1 MPPIWCAPRPKA
13 RGDGYTPR
21 PDSATR
27 NPAKSPHPPNCH
39 CEQRSEPA
47 IPPPYRSKAIE
58 TTTQT
63 RNIALPAKCL
73 KTTDKMSIP
82 IPEDGLTGPRLISA
96 VTTLVIAIAMASLD
110 TSIANTA
117 LPTIATDLNAS
128 PADSIWVVNA
138 YQLALVVSLLP
149 FASLGEII
157 GYRRVYVW
165 GLAVFT
171 IASLLCALSWSL
183 PTLTAARIIQGF
195 GASGIMSVNTALIR
209 FIYPSKSLGRG
220 VGNNALV
227 VAVST
232 AIGPTIAAAILSLGT
247 WQWLFAIN
255 VPLGLIA
262 FVLALRVLP
271 DTSRSPHRFDL
282 TSAALNAATF
292 GFLIFGIGEA
302 AHSANLLI
310 TATTL
315 AIAVASGATLIY
327 RQLGLPAPMLPVDLY
342 RRPMFALSSLTALCS
357 FTAQG
362 LAFVALPFYFQTVL
376 GFSAVE
382 TGLLL
387 TPWPFM
393 TAIAAPIAGPLSD
406 RFPPAIL
413 GGIGLAILA
422 IGLALVATLPEHPA
436 ITDIVWRMLICGTG
450 FGFFQSPNLRA
461 IISSAPPERS
471 GGASGIVATSRLV
484 GQAIGAA
491 LVALCFGISMQL
503 GPSLAL
509 TMAAVFSG
517 AGSVVSFS
525 RLAAKPLKTPARGGA
540 ARG

>member
-1 MPPIWCAPRPKA
+1 M
-13 RGDGYTPR
+13 D
-21 PDSATR
+21 
-27 NPAKSPHPPNCH
+27 
-39 CEQRSEPA
+39 Q
-47 IPPPYRSKAIE
+47 
-58 TTTQT
+58 
-63 RNIALPAKCL
+63 
-73 KTTDKMSIP
+73 MSIP
-82 IPEDGLTGPRLISA
+82 IPEDGLRGPRLISA
-96 VTTLVIAIAMASLD
+96 VTTLVIAIGMASLD

-128 PADSIWVVNA
+128 AADSVWVVNA

-171 IASLLCALSWSL
+171 VASLLCALSWSL

-232 AIGPTIAAAILSLGT
+232 AIGPTIAAGILSLGT
-247 WQWLFAIN
+247 WQWLFAVN
-255 VPLGLIA
+255 VPLGIVA

-271 DTSRSPHRFDL
+271 DTRRSPYRFDFG
-282 TSAALNAATF
+282 SAVLNAATF
-292 GFLIFGIGEA
+292 GFLILAIGEA
-302 AHSANLLI
+302 AHSAGPGI
-310 TATTL
+310 TLAFL
-315 AIAVASGATLIY
+315 AIAFASGVALIY
-327 RQLGLPAPMLPVDLY
+327 RQLGLAAPMLPVDLY
-342 RRPMFALSSLTALCS
+342 RRPMFALSSLTSLCS
-357 FTAQG
+357 FAAQG

-376 GFSAVE
+376 GLSAVE

-387 TPWPFM
+387 TPWPVM
-393 TAIAAPIAGPLSD
+393 TAIAAPIAGPMSD
-406 RFPPAIL
+406 RYPPAVL

-422 IGLALVATLPEHPA
+422 VGLALVASLPGHPG
-436 ITDIVWRMLICGTG
+436 TPGIVWRMMICGTG

-461 IISSAPPERS
+461 IMSSAPPERS

-491 LVALCFGISMQL
+491 LVALCFGISML
-503 GPSLAL
+503 HGPSLAL
-509 TMAAVFSG
+509 GLAAVFSG
-517 AGSVVSFS
+517 AGSVVSFA
-525 RLAAKPLKTPARGGA
+525 RLAAKPSMSGRAKRA
-540 ARG
+540 